1 MIIDLTSLL
10 TTVPTALF
18 SLPLML
24 LSFYWFISIIAGLD
38 QDLGLDAQS
47 QGVFVH
53 FGLGRVPFCVGLTIF
68 FLTSTI
74 FSALA
79 QDILLSLFFNIY
91 AEDFNPY
98 NIFYITISLVIAF
111 GCSIPSLAITSY
123 ITKKL
128 APAFKQTE
136 GELKFVYE
144 GKKAIVSS
152 STVNSEFG
160 EILINDG
167 ISDHRLFAHTSKNQE
182 FKLGDE
188 VVIVSFDSDKKSY
201 LIEEFL

>member
-1 MIIDLTSLL
+1 MVNDLISLL

-38 QDLGLDAQS
+38 QDLGLDAHS
-47 QGVFVH
+47 QGIFVH

-68 FLTSTI
+68 FLLGTI

-79 QDILLSLFFNIY
+79 QDLALSLIFNFY

-98 NIFYITISLVIAF
+98 NIFYIAISLAVAF
-111 GCSIPSLAITSY
+111 GCAIPSLAFTSY
-123 ITKKL
+123 ITRKL
-128 APAFKQTE
+128 APAFKQVE
-136 GELKFVYE
+136 GELQFVYE
-144 GKKAIVSS
+144 GKKAKVSS
-152 STVNSEFG
+152 SKVTSEFG

-167 ISDHRLFAHTSKNQE
+167 ICDHRLFAHTSEDQE
-182 FKLGDE
+182 LKIGDE
-188 VVIVSFDSDKKSY
+188 VVIVNFDSDKKSY
-201 LIEEFL
+201 LVEKFL